1 MSVQSPLTAA
11 KVALKIT
18 LGHDER
24 NTSPFL
30 SCSASNW
37 LRQLFFS
44 VPKPVDPEL
53 ERAYISELLRSGFFF
68 FFSLGLTRP
77 SQTNSETICTTLKSA
92 IFSLFL
98 LVKNCFPL
106 R

>member
-11 KVALKIT
+11 EVALKIT

-68 FFSLGLTRP
+68 FSLLASLGPPRLIQR
-77 SQTNSETICTTLKSA
+77 QFA
-92 IFSLFL
+92 
-98 LVKNCFPL
+98 PL
-106 R
+106 